1 MSSNARCI
9 AHLES
14 GGWLLTPDL
23 RQSRIFRRLHDR
35 AQIAAG
41 RVVWPSAQVMP
52 FDGWLALQWR
62 DAGAVLTLGWT
73 VRRVYQRAI
82 AVPRGASRCQVNVS
96 VLTAK

>member
-1 MSSNARCI
+1 MSPNARCI
-9 AHLES
+9 AHLAS

-62 DAGAVLTLGWT
+62 DAGAAAPKFVLRSARPGGKRLLVT
-73 VRRVYQRAI
+73 RQRETRDVFNAA
-82 AVPRGASRCQVNVS
+82 AV
-96 VLTAK
+96 